1 MSKFFK
7 SLEEEDRERA
17 PRQKAAQGEADATEG
32 VPNPP
37 GAQREEPSLFL
48 DDIKRMARSPFQLV
62 DQFIEQ
68 ARKITAEAQVS
79 PAVAMEKF
87 KQLHE
92 RLIQETED
100 LLKTFRLKVSQ
111 REKELQAL
119 LHPVRE
125 DLATQA
131 LKAVREL
138 HRVIDRFAQK
148 EKLTRRWQD
157 QSASALLAEYQKALR
172 RGDVDK
178 IEIFEAEAE
187 GFLARKGDPQA
198 LSDFVA
204 LRAQSLGSRLTP
216 AQKEAKAALE
226 ELSRIKEEAK
236 ITMCFLAF
244 TFPAYGGLV
253 PLGALWRKEGRQSLD
268 QVDQRG
274 ISVMLHKDE
283 HTSLP
288 VTLLEFSKS
297 GLKVQAS
304 EKFPAG
310 TILTLT
316 LEFPGVTEREI
327 SFKGKVRWCKEE
339 PNQQGRYALGLLLVE
354 GPEGRWLELFPKL
367 LSQVTEINSLF
378 SSLGG

>member
-7 SLEEEDRERA
+7 APQEADRERA
-17 PRQKAAQGEADATEG
+17 LRQQAKEPEADATG
-32 VPNPP
+32 AAPNPP
-37 GAQREEPSLFL
+37 APQRREPPFL
-48 DDIKRMARSPFQLV
+48 VDDIRKMAGRPFQLV
-62 DQFIEQ
+62 DQFIEE
-68 ARKITAEAQVS
+68 ARRLATEEQVAPTA
-79 PAVAMEKF
+79 AMEKF
-87 KQLHE
+87 KQLQQ
-92 RLIQETED
+92 RLVQETED

-111 REKELQAL
+111 REQELQAL

-138 HRVIDRFAQK
+138 HRVIDHFAQK
-148 EKLTRRWQD
+148 EKLTRRWLD
-157 QSASALLAEYQKALR
+157 QSASTLLAEYQKALR

-236 ITMCFLAF
+236 ISLCFLAF

-274 ISVMLHKDE
+274 ISVVLHKDE

-288 VTLLEFSKS
+288 MTLLEFSKS

-310 TILTLT
+310 TILTLS
-316 LEFPGVTEREI
+316 LEFPGVTERPI

-339 PNQQGRYALGLLLVE
+339 PNQQGRYALGLQLVE
-354 GPEGRWLELFPKL
+354 GPEGRWPELFPRI
-367 LSQVTEINSLF
+367 LSQVSEINDLF

>member
-7 SLEEEDRERA
+7 APQEADRERA
-17 PRQKAAQGEADATEG
+17 LRQQAKEPEADATG
-32 VPNPP
+32 AAPNPP
-37 GAQREEPSLFL
+37 APQRREPPLL
-48 DDIKRMARSPFQLV
+48 VDDIRKMAGRPFQLV
-62 DQFIEQ
+62 DQFIEE
-68 ARKITAEAQVS
+68 ARRLATEEQVAPTA
-79 PAVAMEKF
+79 AMEKF
-87 KQLHE
+87 KQLQQ
-92 RLIQETED
+92 RLVQETED

-111 REKELQAL
+111 REQELQAL

-138 HRVIDRFAQK
+138 HRVIDHFAQK
-148 EKLTRRWQD
+148 EKLTRRWLD
-157 QSASALLAEYQKALR
+157 QSASTLLAEYQKALR

-236 ITMCFLAF
+236 ISLCFLAF

-274 ISVMLHKDE
+274 ISVVLHKDE

-288 VTLLEFSKS
+288 MTLLEFSKS

-316 LEFPGVTEREI
+316 LEFPGVTERAI

-339 PNQQGRYALGLLLVE
+339 PNQQGRYALGLQLVE
-354 GPEGRWLELFPKL
+354 GPEGRWPELFPRI
-367 LSQVTEINSLF
+367 LSQVSEINDLF

>member
-7 SLEEEDRERA
+7 APQEADRERA
-17 PRQKAAQGEADATEG
+17 LRQQAKEPEPDATG
-32 VPNPP
+32 AAPNPRAP
-37 GAQREEPSLFL
+37 HQREPSLL
-48 DDIKRMARSPFQLV
+48 VDDIRKMAGRPFQLV
-62 DQFIEQ
+62 DQFIEE
-68 ARKITAEAQVS
+68 ARRLATEEQLA
-79 PAVAMEKF
+79 PAAAMEKF
-87 KQLHE
+87 KQLQQ
-92 RLIQETED
+92 RLVQETED

-111 REKELQAL
+111 REQELQAL
-119 LHPVRE
+119 LHPGRE

-157 QSASALLAEYQKALR
+157 QSASALLTEYQKALR
-172 RGDVDK
+172 RSDLDK

-216 AQKEAKAALE
+216 AQQGAKAALE

-236 ITMCFLAF
+236 ISLCFLAF
-244 TFPAYGGLV
+244 TFRAYGGLV
-253 PLGALWRKEGRQSLD
+253 PLGTLWRKEGRHSLD

-274 ISVMLHKDE
+274 VSVVLHKNG

-288 VTLLEFSKS
+288 VTLVDFSKS

-304 EKFPAG
+304 EMFPEG
-310 TILTLT
+310 TILSVSLD
-316 LEFPGVTEREI
+316 FPGVTEQAI
-327 SFKGKVRWCKEE
+327 VFKGKVSWCKEE
-339 PNQQGRYALGLLLVE
+339 PDQPGRYALGLLLVE
-354 GPEGRWLELFPKL
+354 GPEGRWPELFPRI
-367 LSQVTEINSLF
+367 LSQVSEINNLF